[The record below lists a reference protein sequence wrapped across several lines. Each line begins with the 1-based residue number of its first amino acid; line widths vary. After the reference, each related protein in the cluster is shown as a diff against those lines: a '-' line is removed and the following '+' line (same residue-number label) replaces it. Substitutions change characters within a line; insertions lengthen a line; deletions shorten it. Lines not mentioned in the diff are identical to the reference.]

1 MRKLLSGILC
11 LAMSALVVLP
21 ASADRIRDLTTVQG
35 VRDNAL
41 IGYGLVV
48 GLRGTGDQTTQTPFT
63 TQTLTNMLSQLG
75 ITVPAGTNM
84 QLKNV
89 AAVMVTAKMPPFSRA
104 GQAIDVVVSSMGNA
118 KSIRGGTLLMT
129 PMKGVDNQ
137 VYALAQ
143 GNVLVGGA
151 GASSGGSS
159 VTVNQVSGGRITGG
173 ATIERELPS
182 TFGTEGVIS
191 LQLNDEDFNLAQ
203 QVSDAINRQG
213 MGVASALDSRN
224 IQVVVPRGN
233 TSQVRILAQIQNIE
247 VNVGPMDAKVI
258 INSRTGSVVMNQA
271 VKIND
276 CAVAHGNLSV
286 VIDTVPV
293 ISQPNPLAGGETV
306 VTQRSQIEINQG
318 GGALQVSTAFGA
330 EWLRGMVAALSD
342 ARLRGFTILQAP
354 DAYFYPRAAEAM
366 NGAAVRRFPVAMA
379 DFDDAEATRVYV
391 DLATGDLLLTLGKRE
406 RAGRWLFS
414 FLHSWDLPAMLRQH
428 SARLVVL
435 LLLSLAGTAL
445 CTTATVIGYRRL
457 RMTLRRK
464 RHWHAPFSERSRRDL
479 PRL

>member
-1 MRKLLSGILC
+1 MRKILTGIFC
-11 LAMSALVVLP
+11 LAMSALVILP

-48 GLRGTGDQTTQTPFT
+48 GLDGTGDQTTQTPFT

-151 GASSGGSS
+151 GASAGGSS

-224 IQVVVPRGN
+224 IQIVVPRGN
-233 TSQVRILAQIQNIE
+233 VSQVRILAQIQNIE

-258 INSRTGSVVMNQA
+258 INSRTGSVVMNRD
-271 VKIND
+271 VTLD
-276 CAVAHGNLSV
+276 SCAVAQGNLSV
-286 VIDTVPV
+286 VVDRQNDV
-293 ISQPNPLAGGETV
+293 SQPNTPFGGGQTV
-306 VTQRSQIEINQG
+306 VTPNTNISVRQSGGSIQQVRSSASLNNVVRTLNAL
-318 GGALQVSTAFGA
+318 GATPIDLMS
-330 EWLRGMVAALSD
+330 
-342 ARLRGFTILQAP
+342 ILQAMKT
-354 DAYFYPRAAEAM
+354 AGCLRA
-366 NGAAVRRFPVAMA
+366 
-379 DFDDAEATRVYV
+379 
-391 DLATGDLLLTLGKRE
+391 DLE
-406 RAGRWLFS
+406 
-414 FLHSWDLPAMLRQH
+414 
-428 SARLVVL
+428 
-435 LLLSLAGTAL
+435 
-445 CTTATVIGYRRL
+445 II
-457 RMTLRRK
+457 
-464 RHWHAPFSERSRRDL
+464 
-479 PRL
+479 